1 MTEVLLFNVKGEKA
15 IKIKNLCR
23 RLYIGVREI
32 PREEFGV
39 KLSALL
45 GLSDDK
51 SEASGSDFE
60 EEMLYLNG
68 FSNPMLDIFLSQLR
82 RQKAGVAL
90 KAVRTDTNT
99 DYTPYELYREISAE
113 REALS
118 KGNVK
123 VHPS

>member
-1 MTEVLLFNVKGEKA
+1 M
-15 IKIKNLCR
+15 
-23 RLYIGVREI
+23 REI

-51 SEASGSDFE
+51 SAATESDFG